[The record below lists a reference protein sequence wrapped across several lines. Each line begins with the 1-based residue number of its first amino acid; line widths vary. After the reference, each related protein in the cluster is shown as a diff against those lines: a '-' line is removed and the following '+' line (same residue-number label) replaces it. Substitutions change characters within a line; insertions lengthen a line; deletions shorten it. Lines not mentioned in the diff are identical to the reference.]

1 MGVQL
6 KRDPESAEWVNF
18 KQLFKMANVE
28 EKSLSREKLIEAAKQ
43 KSKPIIS
50 SAYYPSPSSRQ
61 YSVAY
66 KRQAGFFAAFS
77 GKTDLSPMYPYL

>member
-18 KQLFKMANVE
+18 EQLFKMANVE

-43 KSKPIIS
+43 KSKPII
-50 SAYYPSPSSRQ
+50 
-61 YSVAY
+61 
-66 KRQAGFFAAFS
+66 
-77 GKTDLSPMYPYL
+77 